1 MPAQVQAEYTVEKH
15 DWLFA
20 IKEERLGGRA
30 VGDNH
35 KDEAILHRL
44 QLPSSLA
51 SRCPVLFGVDV
62 SYLLPMNFRQ
72 MNRWPAP
79 CGAFL
84 ALQADILVDISL
96 RQGWTRWLP
105 VCGGPQVQVLV
116 AGFNNRQVA
125 LLPSRKP
132 SSPLTD
138 TVTRRHI
145 LCSKILKSKVSVNMQ
160 FKVHLRI
167 NGGFGFF
174 VLLIGT
180 GVKKAPH

>member
-1 MPAQVQAEYTVEKH
+1 MASVLAQLDPNRDKSSH
-15 DWLFA
+15 
-20 IKEERLGGRA
+20 GRT

-35 KDEAILHRL
+35 KDEAILPRL

-62 SYLLPMNFRQ
+62 SYLRPMNFRQ

-105 VCGGPQVQVLV
+105 VCGGPQVLVQVLV

-125 LLPSRKP
+125 LLSSRKP

-138 TVTRRHI
+138 RVTRPHI
-145 LCSKILKSKVSVNMQ
+145 LCSKIL
-160 FKVHLRI
+160 
-167 NGGFGFF
+167 
-174 VLLIGT
+174 
-180 GVKKAPH
+180 

>member
-1 MPAQVQAEYTVEKH
+1 M
-15 DWLFA
+15 L
-20 IKEERLGGRA
+20 
-30 VGDNH
+30 
-35 KDEAILHRL
+35 
-44 QLPSSLA
+44 
-51 SRCPVLFGVDV
+51 
-62 SYLLPMNFRQ
+62 
-72 MNRWPAP
+72 
-79 CGAFL
+79 
-84 ALQADILVDISL
+84 
-96 RQGWTRWLP
+96 
-105 VCGGPQVQVLV
+105 VQVLV

-160 FKVHLRI
+160 FKVRLRI